1 MANNNNKNKPFRV
14 YRVLVNDFY
23 GVEWSRVRYLDSK
36 KDAMEYVEY
45 RKQHNPLNAKFFI
58 VHKSKE
64 EAFEQKMQEKF
75 EEWFADYT
83 GRQNK
88 ERKQI
93 SATDYNVG
101 TPRYAC
107 RMNSHGYSFA
117 GATRIA

>member
-1 MANNNNKNKPFRV
+1 MANNNANKPYRV
-14 YRVLVNDFY
+14 YRVVVNDFY
-23 GVEWSRVRYLDSK
+23 GVEWSRVRYLDTK
-36 KDAMEYVEY
+36 EEATEYVEY
-45 RKQHNPLNAKFFI
+45 RKQHNPVNAKFFI

-64 EAFEQKMQEKF
+64 EAFEQKMNEKF

-93 SATDYNVG
+93 SATDYNRG

-107 RMNSHGYSFA
+107 RMNSHGYGFA
-117 GATRIA
+117 GATRLA